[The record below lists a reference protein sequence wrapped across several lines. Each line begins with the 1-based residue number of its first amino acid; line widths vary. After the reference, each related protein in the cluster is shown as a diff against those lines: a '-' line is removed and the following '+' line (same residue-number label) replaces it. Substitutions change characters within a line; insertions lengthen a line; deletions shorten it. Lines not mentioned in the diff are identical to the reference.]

1 MRVQK
6 YTVIYF
12 TIVLCI
18 IIISVLQQRSI
29 VSNLNAFNY
38 STSEINNFK
47 LSSKSILSIGDN
59 VILEASFLA
68 NTKEIAS
75 KVSSFAV
82 KKDIQSIIYLVY
94 DGKVFAVDD
103 GTNAIITDSS
113 FSLYEVRI
121 ATGSQTGKRG
131 WLPKEFVK

>member
-131 WLPKEFVK
+131 